1 MPHQVGKTA
10 DSQLYVNAKICL
22 FIINGKIIPML
33 YKHPDIK
40 EKRIDFAESLE
51 YGMFVEG
58 VFLS

>member
-1 MPHQVGKTA
+1 
-10 DSQLYVNAKICL
+10 
-22 FIINGKIIPML
+22 ML